1 MISVGIFSGLAPA
14 RPGVWCAPRTAG
26 PRCRPG
32 HLRDDIDRDSVQ
44 RMPWFRRSAS
54 RLSSPPPEEAREA
67 DSLKTDHKAASV
79 VDVVG
84 AWLTPLWRVFDGIT
98 EPAATPQP
106 GFGEGSCDSDGDKVQ
121 GAHGMDGREVHSG
134 YEEPALEFAI
144 GGPAD
149 AIADAWLVCT
159 AESRWAPVRDTAS
172 ESWRSL
178 VFFVSTELPG
188 HLVAIPRTGIPVLKS
203 ENAAVRER
211 HRSLEPIEHTAS
223 PHWPR
228 PGMSP
233 DAGPGKLSAN
243 SVGCPHNSDSHAVE
257 HEQTHRSDRSVVKT
271 ASREKP
277 ASSSGSRRPSM
288 ARSSATSTARRAQ
301 GMVFKP
307 KSLKSG
313 SQV

>member
-1 MISVGIFSGLAPA
+1 MN
-14 RPGVWCAPRTAG
+14 
-26 PRCRPG
+26 
-32 HLRDDIDRDSVQ
+32 
-44 RMPWFRRSAS
+44 
-54 RLSSPPPEEAREA
+54 
-67 DSLKTDHKAASV
+67 
-79 VDVVG
+79 
-84 AWLTPLWRVFDGIT
+84 
-98 EPAATPQP
+98 
-106 GFGEGSCDSDGDKVQ
+106 
-121 GAHGMDGREVHSG
+121 GREVHRG

-172 ESWRSL
+172 ESWQSL

-203 ENAAVRER
+203 ENAAVQER
-211 HRSLEPIEHTAS
+211 HRSLEFAEHTTS
-223 PHWPR
+223 PHSPR
-228 PGMSP
+228 PGISP
-233 DAGPGKLSAN
+233 GAVPASKLAADSIG
-243 SVGCPHNSDSHAVE
+243 SPHNSDSHAAE

-307 KSLKSG
+307 KSSSNPG

>member
-1 MISVGIFSGLAPA
+1 
-14 RPGVWCAPRTAG
+14 
-26 PRCRPG
+26 
-32 HLRDDIDRDSVQ
+32 
-44 RMPWFRRSAS
+44 MPWLRRSAS
-54 RLSSPPPEEAREA
+54 RLSSPPPEEARET
-67 DSLKTDHKAASV
+67 DSLETEHQPASV

-84 AWLTPLWRVFDGIT
+84 AWLTPLRRVLDGIT
-98 EPAATPQP
+98 EPAAKPQR
-106 GFGEGSCDSDGDKVQ
+106 GLGEGSCDSDGDKVQ
-121 GAHGMDGREVHSG
+121 GAHGMNGREVHHRG

-172 ESWRSL
+172 ESWQSL

-203 ENAAVRER
+203 ENAAVQER
-211 HRSLEPIEHTAS
+211 HKSLEFAEHTTS
-223 PHWPR
+223 PHSPR
-228 PGMSP
+228 PGISP
-233 DAGPGKLSAN
+233 DAVPAGKLAADSIG
-243 SVGCPHNSDSHAVE
+243 SPHNSDSHAAE

-307 KSLKSG
+307 KSSSNPG

>member
-1 MISVGIFSGLAPA
+1 
-14 RPGVWCAPRTAG
+14 
-26 PRCRPG
+26 
-32 HLRDDIDRDSVQ
+32 
-44 RMPWFRRSAS
+44 MPWLRRSAS
-54 RLSSPPPEEAREA
+54 RLSSPPPEEGRET
-67 DSLKTDHKAASV
+67 DSLRCLETEHQPASV

-84 AWLTPLWRVFDGIT
+84 AWLTPLWRVLDGIT
-98 EPAATPQP
+98 EPAAKPQR
-106 GFGEGSCDSDGDKVQ
+106 GLGEGSCDSDGDKVQ

-172 ESWRSL
+172 ESWQSL

-203 ENAAVRER
+203 ENAAVQER
-211 HRSLEPIEHTAS
+211 HRSLEFAEHTTS
-223 PHWPR
+223 PHSPR
-228 PGMSP
+228 PGISP
-233 DAGPGKLSAN
+233 DAVPAGKLAADSIG
-243 SVGCPHNSDSHAVE
+243 SPHNSDSHAAE

-307 KSLKSG
+307 KSSSSPG

>member
-1 MISVGIFSGLAPA
+1 
-14 RPGVWCAPRTAG
+14 
-26 PRCRPG
+26 
-32 HLRDDIDRDSVQ
+32 
-44 RMPWFRRSAS
+44 MPWLRRSAS
-54 RLSSPPPEEAREA
+54 RLSSPPPEEGRET
-67 DSLKTDHKAASV
+67 DSLRCLETEHQPASV

-84 AWLTPLWRVFDGIT
+84 AWLTPLWRVLDGIT
-98 EPAATPQP
+98 EPAAKPQR
-106 GFGEGSCDSDGDKVQ
+106 GLGEGSCDSDGDKVQ

-134 YEEPALEFAI
+134 YEEPALQFAI

-172 ESWRSL
+172 ESWQSL

-203 ENAAVRER
+203 ENAAVQER
-211 HRSLEPIEHTAS
+211 HRSLEFAEHTTS
-223 PHWPR
+223 PHSPR
-228 PGMSP
+228 PGISP
-233 DAGPGKLSAN
+233 DAVPAGKLAADSIG
-243 SVGCPHNSDSHAVE
+243 SPHNSDSHAAE

-307 KSLKSG
+307 KSSSNPG

>member
-1 MISVGIFSGLAPA
+1 
-14 RPGVWCAPRTAG
+14 
-26 PRCRPG
+26 
-32 HLRDDIDRDSVQ
+32 
-44 RMPWFRRSAS
+44 MPWLRRSAS
-54 RLSSPPPEEAREA
+54 RLSSPPPEEGRET
-67 DSLKTDHKAASV
+67 DSLRCLETEHQPASV

-84 AWLTPLWRVFDGIT
+84 AWLTPLWRVLDGIT
-98 EPAATPQP
+98 EPAAKPQR
-106 GFGEGSCDSDGDKVQ
+106 GLGEGSCDSDGDKVQ

-172 ESWRSL
+172 ESWQSL

-203 ENAAVRER
+203 ENAAVQER
-211 HRSLEPIEHTAS
+211 HRSLEFAEHTTS
-223 PHWPR
+223 PHSPR
-228 PGMSP
+228 PGISP
-233 DAGPGKLSAN
+233 DAVPAGKLAADTLIGS
-243 SVGCPHNSDSHAVE
+243 PHNSDSHAAE
-257 HEQTHRSDRSVVKT
+257 HEQTHRSDRSAVKT
-271 ASREKP
+271 TSREKP

-307 KSLKSG
+307 KSSSSPG

>member
-1 MISVGIFSGLAPA
+1 
-14 RPGVWCAPRTAG
+14 
-26 PRCRPG
+26 
-32 HLRDDIDRDSVQ
+32 
-44 RMPWFRRSAS
+44 MPWLRRSAS
-54 RLSSPPPEEAREA
+54 RLSSPPPEEGRET
-67 DSLKTDHKAASV
+67 DSLRCLETEHQPASV

-84 AWLTPLWRVFDGIT
+84 AWLTPLWRVLDGIT
-98 EPAATPQP
+98 EPAAKPQR
-106 GFGEGSCDSDGDKVQ
+106 GLGEGSCDSDGDKVQ

-172 ESWRSL
+172 ESWQSL

-203 ENAAVRER
+203 ENAAVQER
-211 HRSLEPIEHTAS
+211 HRSLEFAEHTTS
-223 PHWPR
+223 PHSPR
-228 PGMSP
+228 PGISP
-233 DAGPGKLSAN
+233 DAVPAGKLAADSI
-243 SVGCPHNSDSHAVE
+243 SSPHNSDSHAAE

-307 KSLKSG
+307 KSSSSPG